1 MPKKRREIC
10 GDMFRGKVKIE
21 KRHTLT
27 SIAPPDAHSDVAG
40 RVFEENS
47 DVTLVEDNTST
58 YIGARPPKDVAKEF
72 AKRRGRKR
80 KSSKKTDK
88 ISAKKGKRIS
98 EVDDELYVTVNCSDV
113 GFTSRLRCKLSD
125 TFAQISKNV

>member
-1 MPKKRREIC
+1 M
-10 GDMFRGKVKIE
+10 
-21 KRHTLT
+21 
-27 SIAPPDAHSDVAG
+27 SAPPDAHSDVAG

-47 DVTLVEDNTST
+47 DFTLVEKSTST
-58 YIGARPPKDVAKEF
+58 YIGAGPPKDVAKEF

-80 KSSKKTDK
+80 KSPKKTDK

-98 EVDDELYVTVNCSDV
+98 EVDDELNVTVNCLDL
-113 GFTSRLRCKLSD
+113 GFTSRLGCKLSD